1 MLTEIKVENFKCFK
15 EETTF
20 PIEKLT
26 LLTGVNG
33 KGKSTTI
40 QSLLLPSQSI
50 LENQNS
56 NILLL
61 NGDWVKLGSFDDVRS
76 TGSSARSDIGLSY
89 CFENRETNKYLTLTT
104 KFSRKYMDEDEDVED
119 EGNLRLTSAE
129 VESNE
134 SGTFESDSFDIIR
147 GLDESTLSSVNNYL
161 VDFSRVSFISA
172 ERIGPRSFHESA
184 SNRTFGVGKFG
195 EHTALEIYRNREKD
209 VREELIHASGETPK
223 LPDQISAWVSYI
235 FNSGSVS
242 VSSISESLKKIEI
255 SPDGSVNNYKPENVG
270 YGFSYCLP
278 IIVAGLVAREGDVII
293 IENPEAHLHP
303 SAQNRITNFLC
314 KVAASN
320 VTTIIETHSPS
331 ILNGVRLG
339 IKDNILSPNDTSVL
353 FFGENSPENNQ
364 VDRVLI
370 AEGGVVNHWPKGFF
384 DQDEIDLDNL
394 YGL

>member
-15 EETTF
+15 DETIF

-40 QSLLLPSQSI
+40 QSLLLPSQSV
-50 LENQNS
+50 LENKNS
-56 NILLL
+56 NILVL
-61 NGDWVKLGSFDDVRS
+61 NSDWVKLGSFDDVKS
-76 TGSSARSDIGLSY
+76 TGSAARSEIGLSY
-89 CFENRETNKYLTLTT
+89 CFENTERNKYVTLNM
-104 KFSRKYMDEDEDVED
+104 KFSRKYIDDDEDVED
-119 EGNLRLTSAE
+119 EGNLLLKSVE
-129 VESNE
+129 IESNE
-134 SGTFESDSFDIIR
+134 EGEFQSDSLDIIR
-147 GLDESTLSSVNNYL
+147 GLDESILNSVKSYL

-195 EHTALEIYRNREKD
+195 EHTASEIYRNREKD
-209 VREELIHASGETPK
+209 VRQELIHSSGETPK

-235 FNSGSVS
+235 FNSGTVS
-242 VSSISESLKKIEI
+242 VTSISESLKRMLI
-255 SPDGSVNNYKPENVG
+255 SPDGSANNYKPENVG

-278 IIVAGLVAREGDVII
+278 IIVAGLVAKEGDVII

-331 ILNGVRLG
+331 ILNGVRLAV
-339 IKDNILSPNDTSVL
+339 KESVLHNEDTSIL
-353 FFGENSPENNQ
+353 FFGESSKEPLS
-364 VDRVLI
+364 RVVIEKDGLI
-370 AEGGVVNHWPKGFF
+370 SHWPKGFF
-384 DQDEIDLDNL
+384 DQEEIDLDRL
-394 YGL
+394 HDL

>member
-15 EETTF
+15 DETIF

-40 QSLLLPSQSI
+40 QSLLLPSQSV
-50 LENQNS
+50 LENKNS
-56 NILLL
+56 NILVL
-61 NGDWVKLGSFDDVRS
+61 NSDWVKLGSFDDVKS
-76 TGSSARSDIGLSY
+76 TGSAARSEIGLSY
-89 CFENRETNKYLTLTT
+89 CFENTERNKYLTLNM
-104 KFSRKYMDEDEDVED
+104 KFSRKYIDDDEDVED
-119 EGNLRLTSAE
+119 EGNLLLKSVE
-129 VESNE
+129 IESNE
-134 SGTFESDSFDIIR
+134 EGEFQSDSLDIIR
-147 GLDESTLSSVNNYL
+147 GLDESILNSVKSYL

-195 EHTALEIYRNREKD
+195 EHTASEIYRNREKD
-209 VREELIHASGETPK
+209 VRQELIHSSGETPK

-235 FNSGSVS
+235 FNSGTVS
-242 VSSISESLKKIEI
+242 VTSISESLKRMLI
-255 SPDGSVNNYKPENVG
+255 SPDGSANNYKPENVG

-278 IIVAGLVAREGDVII
+278 IIVAGLVAKEGDVII

-331 ILNGVRLG
+331 ILNGVRLAV
-339 IKDNILSPNDTSVL
+339 KESVLHNEDTSIL
-353 FFGENSPENNQ
+353 FFGESSKEPLS
-364 VDRVLI
+364 RVVIEKDGLI
-370 AEGGVVNHWPKGFF
+370 SHWPKGFF
-384 DQDEIDLDNL
+384 DQEEIDLDRL
-394 YGL
+394 HDL

>member
-15 EETTF
+15 DETIF

-40 QSLLLPSQSI
+40 QSLLLPSQSV
-50 LENQNS
+50 LENKNS
-56 NILLL
+56 NILVL
-61 NGDWVKLGSFDDVRS
+61 NSDWVKLGSFDDVKS
-76 TGSSARSDIGLSY
+76 TGSAARSEIGLSY
-89 CFENRETNKYLTLTT
+89 CFENTERNKYLTLNM
-104 KFSRKYMDEDEDVED
+104 KFSRKYIDDDEDVED
-119 EGNLRLTSAE
+119 EGNLLLKSVE
-129 VESNE
+129 IESNE
-134 SGTFESDSFDIIR
+134 EGEFQSDSLDIIR
-147 GLDESTLSSVNNYL
+147 GLDESILKSVKSYL

-195 EHTALEIYRNREKD
+195 EHTASEIYRNREKD
-209 VREELIHASGETPK
+209 VRQELIHSSGETPK
-223 LPDQISAWVSYI
+223 LPDQISAWVAYI
-235 FNSGSVS
+235 FNSGTVS
-242 VSSISESLKKIEI
+242 VTSISESLKRMLI
-255 SPDGSVNNYKPENVG
+255 SPDGSANNYKPENVG

-278 IIVAGLVAREGDVII
+278 IIVAGLVAKEGDVII

-331 ILNGVRLG
+331 ILNGVRLAV
-339 IKDNILSPNDTSVL
+339 KESVLHNEDTSIL
-353 FFGENSPENNQ
+353 FFGESSKEPLS
-364 VDRVLI
+364 RVVIEKDGLI
-370 AEGGVVNHWPKGFF
+370 SHWPKGFF
-384 DQDEIDLDNL
+384 DQEEIDLDRL
-394 YGL
+394 HDL

>member
-15 EETTF
+15 DETTF

-33 KGKSTTI
+33 KGKSTAI

-50 LENQNS
+50 LECLNS
-56 NILLL
+56 NILVL
-61 NGDWVKLGSFDDVRS
+61 NSDWVKLGSFDDVRS
-76 TGSSARSDIGLSY
+76 TGSLARSDIGLSY
-89 CFENRETNKYLTLTT
+89 CFEDRKTKKYVFLKT
-104 KFSRKYMDEDEDVED
+104 KFSRKYIDEDEDVED
-119 EGNLRLTSAE
+119 EGNLRLKSIE
-129 VESNE
+129 IESNE
-134 SGTFESDSFDIIR
+134 LGEFKSDSFDIIR
-147 GLDESTLSSVNNYL
+147 GLDKDLLSSVESYL

-172 ERIGPRSFHESA
+172 ERIGPKSFHESA

-209 VREELIHASGETPK
+209 VREKLIHSDGETPK

-278 IIVAGLVAREGDVII
+278 IIVAGLVAKEGDVII

-320 VTTIIETHSPS
+320 ITTIIETHSPS
-331 ILNGVRLG
+331 ILNGVRLSV
-339 IKDNILSPNDTSVL
+339 KDNVLSNKDTSVL
-353 FFGENSPENNQ
+353 FFGEDEITPLSRVMIE
-364 VDRVLI
+364 VDGKI
-370 AEGGVVNHWPKGFF
+370 SHWPRGFF
-384 DQDEIDLDNL
+384 DQDEIDLDRL
-394 YGL
+394 YDL

>member
-1 MLTEIKVENFKCFK
+1 MLKEIKVENFKCFK
-15 EETTF
+15 EETIF

-33 KGKSTTI
+33 KGKSSTI
-40 QSLLLPSQSI
+40 QSLLLPSQSV

-56 NILLL
+56 NILVL

-76 TGSSARSDIGLSY
+76 TGSSARSEIGLSY
-89 CFENRETNKYLTLTT
+89 CFENLEKNRYLALKT
-104 KFSRKYMDEDEDVED
+104 KFSRKYVDDDEDVED
-119 EGNLRLTSAE
+119 EGNLQLTSIDI
-129 VESNE
+129 ESSE
-134 SGTFESDSFDIIR
+134 PGKLTSDSFDIIR
-147 GLDESTLSSVNNYL
+147 GLEGSKLSCVKSYL
-161 VDFSRVSFISA
+161 IDFSRVSFISA
-172 ERIGPRSFHESA
+172 ERIGPRSFHESS

-209 VREELIHASGETPK
+209 VRHELMLSSGETPK

-235 FNSGSVS
+235 FNSGTIS

-278 IIVAGLVAREGDVII
+278 IIVAGLVAKEGDVII

-331 ILNGVRLG
+331 ILNGVRLA
-339 IKDNILSPNDTSVL
+339 IKDGVLANHDSSIL
-353 FFGENSPENNQ
+353 FFGESAEKPLSRVVIDENG
-364 VDRVLI
+364 I
-370 AEGGVVNHWPKGFF
+370 ISHWPKGFF
-384 DQDEIDLDNL
+384 DQEEIDLDRL
-394 YGL
+394 HDL

>member
-15 EETTF
+15 DETIF

-40 QSLLLPSQSI
+40 QSLLLPSQSV
-50 LENQNS
+50 LENKNS
-56 NILLL
+56 NILVL
-61 NGDWVKLGSFDDVRS
+61 NSDWVKLGSFDDVKS
-76 TGSSARSDIGLSY
+76 TGSAARSEIGLSY
-89 CFENRETNKYLTLTT
+89 CFENTERNKYLTLNM
-104 KFSRKYMDEDEDVED
+104 KFSRKYIDDDEDVED
-119 EGNLRLTSAE
+119 EGNLLLKSVE
-129 VESNE
+129 IESNE
-134 SGTFESDSFDIIR
+134 EGEFQSDSLDIIR
-147 GLDESTLSSVNNYL
+147 GLDESILNSVKSYL

-195 EHTALEIYRNREKD
+195 EHTASEIYRNREKD
-209 VREELIHASGETPK
+209 VRQELIHSSGETPK
-223 LPDQISAWVSYI
+223 LPDQISAWVAYI
-235 FNSGSVS
+235 FNSGTVS
-242 VSSISESLKKIEI
+242 VTSISESLKRMLI

-278 IIVAGLVAREGDVII
+278 IIVAGLVAKEGDVII

-331 ILNGVRLG
+331 ILNGVRLAV
-339 IKDNILSPNDTSVL
+339 KESVLHNEDTSIL
-353 FFGENSPENNQ
+353 FFGESSKEPLS
-364 VDRVLI
+364 RVVIEKDGLI
-370 AEGGVVNHWPKGFF
+370 SHWPKGFF
-384 DQDEIDLDNL
+384 DQEEIDLDRL
-394 YGL
+394 HDL